1 MPPLILH
8 EAVLAVAQAEQWA
21 AAKEHKHLVVPNEFP
36 KHPAD
41 AHLLLRGEFVAGV
54 DRVLEVGEGA
64 VANGLLLDLVTK
76 VEECGARRRVVLP
89 DDNLDKVLQ
98 SVVVVKGFNRIGVV
112 IHSSISVNLWR
123 KYKAFSETCNI
134 SANSSK
140 LFYTFN
146 INSTR
151 HIFYLCSLL
160 IKIGVMVTELIIVW
174 ALGVVAFFVLWA
186 ILLKV
191 IKRISERKNPKEE
204 SLQEETVEKEISP
217 KTLEQS

>member
-41 AHLLLRGEFVAGV
+41 AHLLLGGEFVAGV
-54 DRVLEVGEGA
+54 DRVLEVGKGA

-112 IHSSISVNLWR
+112 IHDSISVNSWR
-123 KYKAFSETCNI
+123 KYRAIFAIVQISCDFSFRNGF
-134 SANSSK
+134 SA
-140 LFYTFN
+140 TPQ
-146 INSTR
+146 T
-151 HIFYLCSLL
+151 
-160 IKIGVMVTELIIVW
+160 
-174 ALGVVAFFVLWA
+174 AFF
-186 ILLKV
+186 
-191 IKRISERKNPKEE
+191 RIFAAYINK
-204 SLQEETVEKEISP
+204 
-217 KTLEQS
+217 